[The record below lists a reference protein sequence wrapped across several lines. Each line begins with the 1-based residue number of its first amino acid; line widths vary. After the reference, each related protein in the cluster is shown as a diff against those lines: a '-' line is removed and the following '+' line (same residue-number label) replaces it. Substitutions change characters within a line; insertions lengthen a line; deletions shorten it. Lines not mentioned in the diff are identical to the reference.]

1 MKNKTP
7 NRRRKNQ
14 LKIYLDDDEM
24 TRLEQN
30 IARSGIRKK
39 SEYIRQ
45 MILYGKVFKYDDTHL
60 KNCYTAIN
68 KMGVNLNQMAKVAN
82 ETGSIYREDIEKM
95 RRDHGYLS
103 QYLNMIYRL
112 IEVKEQEVRNSDFE
126 TLTEQVERAVKEYFN
141 GETPWH
147 I

>member
-7 NRRRKNQ
+7 NRRRNNQ

-24 TRLEQN
+24 ARLEQN

-68 KMGVNLNQMAKVAN
+68 KMGANLNQIAKVAN
-82 ETGSIYREDIEKM
+82 ETGSIYREDIEKL

-103 QYLNMIYRL
+103 QYLNMI
-112 IEVKEQEVRNSDFE
+112 
-126 TLTEQVERAVKEYFN
+126 
-141 GETPWH
+141 
-147 I
+147 